1 MSLGQSFCSN
11 RDTHDS
17 PALGSGQRRP
27 LPGHPHGA
35 RQVGKTWP
43 SDLRSCLCG
52 SEDRGSR
59 ASTRTLSIS
68 SEAGE
73 LSSRRSAAAPRVP
86 RCAVHICGRG
96 GGLCSSLGT
105 ATSCVA
111 RPSPRHR
118 RRLDLAPL
126 TCAEGRGRAARVAAG
141 GYAAATPT
149 RSPKPREGT
158 KPTCAYVERIA
169 SAGVAADPIFTRR
182 LLTML
187 AHQREPLNTTALA
200 NALSRPGG
208 GSTIDAF
215 TDLRCGSSP
224 TSTMWASASRS
235 ARSSATRARHLL
247 NISTREQLHSH
258 PMRGAT
264 ETPSSDLIRRSLSA
278 PHAAALADG
287 GCRDRSDPRPSDL
300 PRRRRVKAGMLTLG
314 MRDTSATRLTDLG
327 LASLPDRPRRERSTH
342 GSRRAWAIR

>member
-1 MSLGQSFCSN
+1 MRTRGRALCLARHSHLVRGASESL
-11 RDTHDS
+11 
-17 PALGSGQRRP
+17 
-27 LPGHPHGA
+27 
-35 RQVGKTWP
+35 
-43 SDLRSCLCG
+43 
-52 SEDRGSR
+52 
-59 ASTRTLSIS
+59 
-68 SEAGE
+68 AG
-73 LSSRRSAAAPRVP
+73 
-86 RCAVHICGRG
+86 
-96 GGLCSSLGT
+96 
-105 ATSCVA
+105 
-111 RPSPRHR
+111 R

-215 TDLRCGSSP
+215 TDLRCASSP

-247 NISTREQLHSH
+247 NISTWEQLHSH

-264 ETPSSDLIRRSLSA
+264 ETTSSDLIRQAPSA
-278 PHAAALADG
+278 PHAAALVTAAGEIDLIL
-287 GCRDRSDPRPSDL
+287 DRAITSPPSSEG
-300 PRRRRVKAGMLTLG
+300 RHVNARHARHLG
-314 MRDTSATRLTDLG
+314 DASPTSASRPHLIDPAGALNSRVASGLGDSLTWLPGEAPAPPAPATRAGALG
-327 LASLPDRPRRERSTH
+327 DSRRGGRSPGSGNTGGRCPSSPPSLSVRARIPQNGAGGRTR
-342 GSRRAWAIR
+342 SRRA